1 MPTASFRCQGRLC
14 CNFTGK
20 ECAAIN
26 QIPLRGRLQNL
37 EELGCADPAIL
48 PKILQTWGN
57 TPASYFFPK
66 AEQWERMRRILGL
79 VPAYGEVITYRQ
91 MAWAIQELCE
101 APFHVNGSGTFTDA
115 AMLLGRAFPD
125 CRSTS
130 PSVSHTANSQR
141 LPLSERLKGPDIQL
155 KQSILDLH
163 TQALAR
169 AIDGMT
175 GGKPMD
181 YSRFVQENIACHFA
195 PEDEGK
201 IPIGETLNLAGGWD
215 GGKAACVYHYLL
227 ALPFTMI

>member
-1 MPTASFRCQGRLC
+1 M
-14 CNFTGK
+14 
-20 ECAAIN
+20 
-26 QIPLRGRLQNL
+26 
-37 EELGCADPAIL
+37 EELGGADPAVL
-48 PKILQTWGN
+48 PKILQTWGD

-66 AEQWERMRRILGL
+66 AEQWERMQRIPGL
-79 VPAYGEVITYRQ
+79 APAYGEVITYRQ

-115 AMLLGRAFPD
+115 AMLLGSAFPD
-125 CRSTS
+125 CRPTS
-130 PSVSHTANSQR
+130 VPHTASSQR

-155 KQSILDLH
+155 KQAILDLR

-175 GGKPMD
+175 GDKPMD
-181 YSRFVQENIACHFA
+181 YSRFVQENIDCHFA

-201 IPIGETLNLAGGWD
+201 IPIRRALYLAGGWD
-215 GGKAACVYHYLL
+215 DGKAACVYHYLL

>member
-1 MPTASFRCQGRLC
+1 MPERLC

-26 QIPLRGRLQNL
+26 KIPLRGRLQNL

-66 AEQWERMRRILGL
+66 AEQWERMQRILGL
-79 VPAYGEVITYRQ
+79 APACGEVITYRQ

-101 APFHVNGSGTFTDA
+101 APFHVNSSGTFTDA
-115 AMLLGRAFPD
+115 AMLLGSAFPD

-130 PSVSHTANSQR
+130 VPHTASIQR
-141 LPLSERLKGPDIQL
+141 LPLSERLKGPDSQL
-155 KQSILDLH
+155 KRGILDLH
-163 TQALAR
+163 TQAFAR
-169 AIDGMT
+169 AVDGMT

-181 YSRFVQENIACHFA
+181 YSRFVQENIACHFE

-201 IPIGETLNLAGGWD
+201 IPIRRALYLADGWD
-215 GGKAACVYHYLL
+215 DGKAACVYHYLL

>member
-1 MPTASFRCQGRLC
+1 M
-14 CNFTGK
+14 
-20 ECAAIN
+20 CAAIN

-37 EELGCADPAIL
+37 EELGGADPAVL
-48 PKILQTWGN
+48 PKILQTWGD

-66 AEQWERMRRILGL
+66 AEQWERMQRIPGL
-79 VPAYGEVITYRQ
+79 APAYGEVITYRQ

-115 AMLLGRAFPD
+115 AMLLGSAFPD
-125 CRSTS
+125 CRPTS
-130 PSVSHTANSQR
+130 VPHTASSQR

-155 KQSILDLH
+155 KQAILDLR

-175 GGKPMD
+175 GDKPMD
-181 YSRFVQENIACHFA
+181 YSRFVQENIDCHFA

-201 IPIGETLNLAGGWD
+201 SPSAGRCTLPAD
-215 GGKAACVYHYLL
+215 GTTGKPPASITTCWRCP
-227 ALPFTMI
+227 LP